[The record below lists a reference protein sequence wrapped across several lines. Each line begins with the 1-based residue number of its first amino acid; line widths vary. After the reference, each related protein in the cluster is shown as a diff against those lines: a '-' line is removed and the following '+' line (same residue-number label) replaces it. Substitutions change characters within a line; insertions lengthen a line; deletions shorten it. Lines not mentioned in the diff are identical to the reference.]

1 MRDEQEYKEAI
12 NFLLWGKKGYPEPHG
27 QSPSEFSIEKI
38 LIFLKQKQ
46 ESANADD
53 I

>member
-1 MRDEQEYKEAI
+1 MDDWDNEKAI
-12 NFLLWGKKGYPEPHG
+12 NFLLWGKKGYPE
-27 QSPSEFSIEKI
+27 SEEASSSEFSIEKI
-38 LIFLKQKQ
+38 LDFLKQKQ

>member
-1 MRDEQEYKEAI
+1 MRDDQDYKKAI
-12 NFLLWGKKGYPEPHG
+12 NFLLWGKKGYPESQE

-38 LIFLKQKQ
+38 LNFLKQKK